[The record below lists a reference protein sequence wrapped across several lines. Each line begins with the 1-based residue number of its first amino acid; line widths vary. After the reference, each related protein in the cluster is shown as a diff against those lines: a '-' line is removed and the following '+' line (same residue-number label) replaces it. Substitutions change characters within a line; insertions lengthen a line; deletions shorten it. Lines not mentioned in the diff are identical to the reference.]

1 MAKADAP
8 AATTPA
14 PDAPKTDK
22 ALSAAQAA
30 KRVGVRAELVL
41 DFRDYGSHVVVVTR
55 AGRKLSNAA
64 ADAGAGEE

>member
-55 AGRKLSNAA
+55 DGRKLSDMA